1 MKLREASHRPA
12 KNMKLNSSPDLT
24 GNRPVVRAAF
34 WCGCAGLL
42 AAALLSAGCHKA
54 ADTSSAPPPAP
65 PAPVAAAPDTNQ
77 DTQAGAQAQESVQNQ
92 NQSPPPASAPPA
104 DNPNS
109 MPMVTAS
116 GEPNLSGLDTALM
129 GWLVA
134 NRRRPSSFAEFA
146 ATAGVAIPRPPP
158 GKTYVITPSMHVRLV
173 DLPNH

>member
-12 KNMKLNSSPDLT
+12 KNMKLNPSPDLT

-77 DTQAGAQAQESVQNQ
+77 DTQAAAPAPASSRLDPQTHEPVAAPLVAAPDAAPIV
-92 NQSPPPASAPPA
+92 NQSGDP
-104 DNPNS
+104 DMQEMNR
-109 MPMVTAS
+109 
-116 GEPNLSGLDTALM
+116 ALLR
-129 GWLVA
+129 WLVA
-134 NRRRPSSFAEFA
+134 NRRRPNSFADFA
-146 ATAGVAIPRPPP
+146 SSAGVQIPPP
-158 GKTYVITPSMHVRLV
+158 PAGKKYVITPTMHVVLV
-173 DLPNH
+173 NQ